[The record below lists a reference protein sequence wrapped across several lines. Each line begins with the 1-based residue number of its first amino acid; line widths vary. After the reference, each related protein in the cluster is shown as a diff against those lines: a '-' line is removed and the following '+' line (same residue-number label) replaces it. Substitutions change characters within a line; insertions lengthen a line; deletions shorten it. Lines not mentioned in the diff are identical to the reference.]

1 MVKKSGKNRVRELT
15 TDTAHSLS
23 HTCNSFVEPANYL
36 LGAGND
42 YVIFGWFTTDF
53 LEKYFSKLRQGS
65 GGTYFITAQS
75 VIEKMRI
82 HHGKLISSIEYSI

>member
-1 MVKKSGKNRVRELT
+1 MADKMKKSGKKHVRELT
-15 TDTAHSLS
+15 TDTAHFLS
-23 HTCNSFVEPANYL
+23 HTCNSFVELANYL

-53 LEKYFSKLRQGS
+53 LEKYFGKLHQGP

-75 VIEKMRI
+75 VIEK
-82 HHGKLISSIEYSI
+82 